1 MRPLLKTDGTSQNVS
16 SVCFP
21 VSVGRLEQRKCFQLA
36 TKSSGRPQQLQFC
49 RQPCSM
55 LVVRRQRKALSP
67 IRRRVRGTTP
77 GRQTTRH
84 AVQIER
90 VHRQLMSVSPRCTH
104 RGVCPRS
111 DLWTIWTIGL
121 VDQSKSL
128 AVLKRSDFWQAGRKQ
143 RHS

>member
-21 VSVGRLEQRKCFQLA
+21 VSVGRQEQRKCFQLA

-49 RQPCSM
+49 RQPVPCSWCGDREKPC
-55 LVVRRQRKALSP
+55 RRFVDVSAA
-67 IRRRVRGTTP
+67 RR
-77 GRQTTRH
+77 GRRTTRH
-84 AVQIER
+84 AVRIER
-90 VHRQLMSVSPRCTH
+90 VHRQLMSVKSEMYTPR
-104 RGVCPRS
+104 RVSKKRLVDYM
-111 DLWTIWTIGL
+111 DLGL

-143 RHS
+143 RHF